1 MIGVN
6 SSALYHMEGNGD
18 CMANLPLKITLQALC
33 SEKNSVAGD
42 LLLCVCAT
50 QYTLPSC
57 NPLTKV

>member
-1 MIGVN
+1 MLGN
-6 SSALYHMEGNGD
+6 DRRKLYHMEGNGD

-50 QYTLPSC
+50 QYILPSC